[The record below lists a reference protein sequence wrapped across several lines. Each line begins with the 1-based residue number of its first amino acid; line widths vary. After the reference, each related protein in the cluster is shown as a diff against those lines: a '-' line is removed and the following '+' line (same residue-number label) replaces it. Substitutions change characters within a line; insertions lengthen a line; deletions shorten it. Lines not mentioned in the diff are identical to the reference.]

1 MATIYLCHSNES
13 RSVNSRKCLH
23 DDCVFKRYHIDEHF
37 SEFLPTRW
45 RQKSTS
51 TDMERNYVVVTLCI
65 DAFQLH
71 SAFRLRAKGLPT

>member
-65 DAFQLH
+65 DAFQLD
-71 SAFRLRAKGLPT
+71 SAFRLHAKGLPT